1 MIALQADG
9 TADAP
14 NLVVSINTTGRANI
28 SISYT
33 LRDIDGTADNAI
45 QPVALQYRIGNAGNF
60 VNVPEWLRRRRNH
73 RSQSRHQSDP
83 GQRDVAQ
90 RGG

>member
-1 MIALQADG
+1 MVALQADG

-28 SISYT
+28 SISYN

-60 VNVPEWLRRRRNH
+60 INVPAGFVADATTGPVSPPKLP
-73 RSQSRHQSDP
+73 RST
-83 GQRDVAQ
+83 
-90 RGG
+90 